1 MTDEEFSRYLTRFG
15 DRVALK
21 AYAKLEEESRHHG
34 SLNERKLSLRE
45 KLVAKLHGKQKSLE
59 HLKRAVPQSGN
70 MNAKKKT
77 KKIELG
83 WLHEYGCL
91 TKQVRSPN
99 GGGTRTLEI
108 QLDCKIG
115 DIMPVA
121 QEVFFPGGHSK
132 KGAITDF
139 CFHIAD
145 QTHTKLDMAQT
156 FRELFENTKLK
167 HLRLYMVTRQAQMV
181 QEGKETKVDDSEDNS
196 NQRIEMST
204 LNAIESLTDSS
215 EFIELEMQVENSR
228 TKLNN
233 RAPGHLNEGAEL
245 NSFDGQSIVNES
257 DGINITHLH
266 DRVNERCVTSRYT
279 GSVLDLKNPS
289 GSCESLASV
298 NVSEPGEILIE
309 GYSPQEC
316 HSSLSE
322 IFSITRDYTVASS
335 ELNRNVESTSSEN
348 NDSDG
353 NGYLQEFLLRSVE
366 LDPNSPSNNSLAVIR
381 IHRAV
386 VLNELIQVFK
396 DPTISDKTLQYIF
409 VDEHG
414 HDAQGVSRD
423 VYSAFWEAF
432 LLKFTDGEGFR
443 IPVLSNELADTEW
456 EAVGRILL
464 KGYRDHRYFPVSIAP
479 GFFVALCHGENA
491 VTPEILKTSFL
502 SYLSI
507 SEKELIEQA
516 LSGEEHDRDD
526 LIELLDRFE
535 CRIIPEQ
542 ENLLSL
548 ILQIAHRV
556 VIQEPKYALDALQ
569 RVGKHFWITEFPS
582 IDSILTMYEKLQ
594 PSVQKVLALLKAS
607 PVTKEQSDSLKYMQR
622 FVRGRNK
629 DQLKHLLRFL
639 TGSDMLCVSSI
650 EVTFVVRHGVGRVP
664 TAHTCGPVLELP
676 STYVSYPDFRN
687 EWESI
692 LQAKENMAMMIA

>member
-1 MTDEEFSRYLTRFG
+1 MTDEDISHYLPRFG

-21 AYAKLEEESRHHG
+21 AYSKLQEESRHHG
-34 SLNERKLSLRE
+34 SPTERKLSLRE
-45 KLVAKLHGKQKSLE
+45 KLVAKLQGKQKSSSE
-59 HLKRAVPQSGN
+59 HMKRAVPQSGN

-121 QEVFFPGGHSK
+121 QEVFFPGGYSK

-156 FRELFENTKLK
+156 FRELFDNTKLK
-167 HLRLYMVTRQAQMV
+167 HLRLYMVTCQPQMV
-181 QEGKETKVDDSEDNS
+181 QECKETQVEDSEDNS
-196 NQRIEMST
+196 NQMIEMSPI
-204 LNAIESLTDSS
+204 NAIESLTDSS
-215 EFIELEMQVENSR
+215 
-228 TKLNN
+228 
-233 RAPGHLNEGAEL
+233 
-245 NSFDGQSIVNES
+245 
-257 DGINITHLH
+257 
-266 DRVNERCVTSRYT
+266 
-279 GSVLDLKNPS
+279 DLKNPS
-289 GSCESLASV
+289 CSCESLTSI

-309 GYSPQEC
+309 GYSPGEC
-316 HSSLSE
+316 HSSPSE
-322 IFSITRDYTVASS
+322 IFSIEDCTVASS
-335 ELNRNVESTSSEN
+335 ELNRNVESEN
-348 NDSDG
+348 NDMDSNDI
-353 NGYLQEFLLRSVE
+353 LQQFLLRSVE
-366 LDPNSPSNNSLAVIR
+366 FEPNSASNDSLAVIR

-396 DPTISDKTLQYIF
+396 DPTISDKAVQYIF
-409 VDEHG
+409 VDEQG

-443 IPVLSNELADTEW
+443 IPVLSNELGDTEW

-516 LSGEEHDRDD
+516 LSGEEHDQDD

-535 CRIIPEQ
+535 CRVIPKQ
-542 ENLLSL
+542 ENLLSH

-569 RVGKHFWITEFPS
+569 RVGNPFWITEFPN

-607 PVTKEQSDSLKYMQR
+607 PVTKEQNDSLKYMQR

-650 EVTFVVRHGVGRVP
+650 EITFVVRHGVGRVP

-676 STYVSYPDFRN
+676 STYVSYADFRN